1 MQIEKGLEVVRDFEF
16 AADANLERIIFHIV
30 GPDFV
35 SPKILLEVE
44 DPGSFSDFFIARLKE
59 TLKGTAYH
67 FNADAWV
74 KQQVIQALTSEHAF
88 VDVSERLA
96 IKFQELYASDKRL
109 APGVL
114 MLLKVKSG
122 SDVYGAIIKYDDMS
136 VVSYKTEE
144 MSGGK
149 AKPILSQF
157 LNNFVQ
163 DKKAVQKSV
172 LINTID
178 SEFSKVICI
187 DRSGAHGD
195 LTDKFK
201 DYLEVHRSFS
211 TEMLTE
217 RLVEALIEVGKAH
230 AGIIPAEIRKK
241 LTASVNQAV
250 KDVVDFDPENPEKLL
265 AAAFGEAHANTELQ
279 KAFEGALK
287 KKKISNEKFLI
298 SVESLKIAK
307 SKVKQTFE
315 GIRVVYNKKHEDE
328 NFISFST
335 EGGRKVIKIITDD
348 YVVDD
353 DE

>member
-1 MQIEKGLEVVRDFEF
+1 MTIKESIEAVKDFEF
-16 AADANLERIIFHIV
+16 ASDASLERIIFHIV
-30 GPDFV
+30 GPDFEA
-35 SPKILLEVE
+35 PKILLEVD
-44 DPGSFSDFFIARLKE
+44 DPGTFSDFFIARLKE
-59 TLKGTAYH
+59 TLKGTAY
-67 FNADAWV
+67 FFSEDAWV
-74 KQQVIQALTSEHAF
+74 KAQVAEALTSEHAF

-96 IKFQELYASDKRL
+96 IEFQKLYASDKRL
-109 APGVL
+109 APGVI
-114 MLLKVKSG
+114 MLLQVRSG
-122 SDVYGAIIKYDDMS
+122 SDIYGAIIKYDDMS

-144 MSGGK
+144 VSAGK
-149 AKPILSQF
+149 VKPILSQF

-172 LINTID
+172 LINSIG
-178 SEFSKVICI
+178 SGASRIICI

-201 DYLEVHRSFS
+201 DYLQVHREFT

-217 RLVEALIEVGKAH
+217 RLVEALIDVGKAH
-230 AGIIPAEIRKK
+230 AELIPVEIRKK

-250 KDVVDFDPENPEKLL
+250 RDVVDFDPENPGKLL
-265 AAAFGEAHANTELQ
+265 AAAFGEAHANVEVQ
-279 KAFEGALK
+279 KSFESALR

-298 SVESLKIAK
+298 STKSLKIAS

-315 GIRVVYNKKHEDE
+315 GIRVIYNKKHEDE
-328 NFISFST
+328 EFISFSV
-335 EGGRKVIKIITDD
+335 EGGKKIIKIITDD